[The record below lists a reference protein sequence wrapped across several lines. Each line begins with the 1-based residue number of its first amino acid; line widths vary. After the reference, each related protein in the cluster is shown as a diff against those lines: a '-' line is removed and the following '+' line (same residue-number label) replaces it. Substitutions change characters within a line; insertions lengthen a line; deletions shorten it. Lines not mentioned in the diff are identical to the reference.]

1 MWKGGHLMTK
11 IIRKISSTGKK
22 KFLSFSSISCTKK
35 QNKKHISDHDSQTVA
50 TKSEIDMC
58 TQKGLKWRPMTYI
71 TEFHLR
77 PQGL

>member
-1 MWKGGHLMTK
+1 MTK

-58 TQKGLKWRPMTYI
+58 TQKGLK
-71 TEFHLR
+71 
-77 PQGL
+77 